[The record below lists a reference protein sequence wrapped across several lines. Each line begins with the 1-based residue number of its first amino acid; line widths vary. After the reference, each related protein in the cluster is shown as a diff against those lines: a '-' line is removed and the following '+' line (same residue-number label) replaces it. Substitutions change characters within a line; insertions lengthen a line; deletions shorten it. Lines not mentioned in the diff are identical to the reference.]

1 MYVKRVSIKN
11 YRNFGDPPFAL
22 ELKPFTLLL
31 GENNVGKTN
40 LLNAI
45 ALLFSQEIGITQR
58 RLLEVDDFNYRAAAA
73 FKKQVPDN
81 GTDPVNV
88 VFPEVNIEAV
98 LTDFHWGQ
106 ESVVGDW
113 FTDSALDT
121 AKITSRFAPPLI
133 EPNGSRKDV
142 PHSERGQLK

>member
-1 MYVKRVSIKN
+1 MYIRRVSIKN
-11 YRNFGDPPFAL
+11 YRNFSDPPFAL

-58 RLLEVDDFNYRAAAA
+58 RLLEVDDFNYRAVAA
-73 FKKQVPDN
+73 FKKQVSDN
-81 GTDPVNV
+81 ETDPVNV

-98 LTDFHWGQ
+98 LIDFDPDQ

-113 FTDSALDT
+113 
-121 AKITSRFAPPLI
+121 
-133 EPNGSRKDV
+133 
-142 PHSERGQLK
+142 